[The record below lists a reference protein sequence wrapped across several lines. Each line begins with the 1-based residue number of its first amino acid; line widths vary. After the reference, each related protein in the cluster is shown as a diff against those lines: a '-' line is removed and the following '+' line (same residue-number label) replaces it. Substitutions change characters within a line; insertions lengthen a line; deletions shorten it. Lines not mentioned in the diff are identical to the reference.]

1 MRTALI
7 ILLVSAL
14 CATAS
19 AQDQQATLAATCT
32 ADKGVDHRLHEQLCA
47 DLSYLMRTSRE
58 YRVAEEDN
66 LLCAS
71 DEFSPRAVLSDARET
86 IAEAR
91 SNLQSGRAA
100 QARRLAARAVEVLLS
115 LDPWLIDR
123 GPIAEALALEI
134 EAAVNGGDTAEAE
147 ELAVRAFGLSVRL
160 RRTWREW
167 IQAPALRQVLATA
180 EPRFDNLPTGRI
192 EVQTREPF
200 AEVYIDGVL
209 AGVTPLRAH
218 NIKRGDH
225 VVRIRKRGYIPV
237 SRLVRVSPGQ
247 QTSLDVRLAE
257 ARNYPAW
264 RQIEV
269 GLGAD
274 IGQPVAGPYL
284 RELGALL
291 LLDRIVALRSS
302 PVEGGVRLEAYLYD
316 LRSGQLLTQA
326 GRTVTEVGPV
336 ARRNAVGALL
346 GTLLNLAVP
355 ELDDGSGEPPIYGT
369 WWFWTGVG
377 AATAAALTLAVVF
390 AADSEPK
397 PTGKGAIEIRP

>member
-1 MRTALI
+1 VR
-7 ILLVSAL
+7 SAL
-14 CATAS
+14 VIALVLTVCAS
-19 AQDQQATLAATCT
+19 AQAQDQPTLVAACS
-32 ADKGVDHRLHEQLCA
+32 AQSGVDLRVHEQLCA
-47 DLSYLMRTSRE
+47 DLSYVMRNSRD

-91 SNLQSGRAA
+91 SNLQSGRSA
-100 QARRLAARAVEVLLS
+100 QARRLASRAVEVLLS
-115 LDPWLIDR
+115 LDPWLSDR
-123 GPIAEALALEI
+123 QPLAEALALEV
-134 EAAVNGGDTAEAE
+134 EATVSGGNTAEAE
-147 ELAVRAFGLSVRL
+147 ELAVRAFGLSGLL

-167 IQAPALRQVLATA
+167 IRTSALRQVLAAA

-192 EVQTREPF
+192 EVQTREPH

-209 AGVTPLRAH
+209 VGVTPVRTH
-218 NIKRGDH
+218 EIPRGEH
-225 VVRIRKRGYIPV
+225 VVRVRKRGYVPV

-247 QTSLDVRLAE
+247 QSSVDVRLAE
-257 ARNYPAW
+257 ARNFPAW
-264 RQIEV
+264 NQIKI
-269 GLGAD
+269 GLGID
-274 IGQPVAGPYL
+274 LGQALAGPYL
-284 RELGALL
+284 SDLGALL
-291 LLDRIVALRSS
+291 LVDRIVALRSS
-302 PVEGGVRLEAYLYD
+302 TVDGGIRLEAFLYD

-326 GRTVTEVGPV
+326 SRTLTSYGPH
-336 ARRNAVGALL
+336 ARRDAVGALL

-355 ELDDGSGEPPIYGT
+355 EMDDGSGEPPIYGT

-377 AATAAALTLAVVF
+377 AATAAAVTLAVVF